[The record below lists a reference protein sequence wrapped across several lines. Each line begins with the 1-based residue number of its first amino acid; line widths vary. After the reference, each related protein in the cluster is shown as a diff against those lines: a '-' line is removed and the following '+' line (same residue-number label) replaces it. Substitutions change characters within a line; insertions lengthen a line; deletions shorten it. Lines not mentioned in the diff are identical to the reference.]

1 MRPFGMLLGLVV
13 IPALLA
19 AEQAGTVL
27 SPAEATKKVNEKVT
41 VEMEV
46 KSVGNKDN
54 WFLNSESDYKSDKNF
69 TVFIPKEVVEKF
81 KKNKI
86 EDPEAQF
93 KGKTIQVTGTVIL
106 YEKKPE
112 IKVAEPDQIKIVTK
126 K

>member
-19 AEQAGTVL
+19 AEQAGRLL
-27 SPAEATKKVNEKVT
+27 SPTEAAKKVNEKVT

-112 IKVAEPDQIKIVTK
+112 IKIEEPDQIKIVTK